1 VSGVLKEYWLTGT
14 EKLST
19 VYVRFYSPS
28 GSSMQ
33 IQDIVQF
40 QLLRDISAQHDQ
52 MPTIAAGETG
62 SMAVTGS
69 GSTKA
74 RIQAIFRARWHPT

>member
-1 VSGVLKEYWLTGT
+1 ML
-14 EKLST
+14 
-19 VYVRFYSPS
+19 
-28 GSSMQ
+28 

-40 QLLRDISAQHDQ
+40 QLLRDISGQHDQ
-52 MPTIAAGETG
+52 IPMIEAGETG
-62 SMAVTGS
+62 SMTVAGS